1 MTLDNLLSLI
11 GGRLLSQPSITGFNA
26 ITDKIS
32 RVQRG
37 DLFVC
42 VDQEMDSIN
51 EALEKGAYGIVF
63 DKQTPKLTLTL
74 DDETA
79 WIEVDSSFEAH
90 LKLLRFHLMPKQLKV
105 YYTDIFTLEYISM
118 MKTSN
123 ECKIINAD
131 ISEIASRL
139 WHVQD
144 GQKIIIKNQADIST
158 LFPMAEEINDTHMIS
173 LEAISPLESRII
185 LNNQHYDREKIP
197 EVLHE
202 PFKKALSFLENH
214 HLGFNLSALS
224 FPKSFN
230 LFFCDNFL
238 TAKEFGK
245 GNITLLFIDD
255 YQLGADFLSSVKR
268 LTPWITSRF
277 FLNENL
283 KNLSYNG
290 CTIFED
296 QKALL
301 KALQQETFD
310 LAVICGS
317 SSQLLAEAE
326 KPTQLSL
333 F

>member
-1 MTLDNLLSLI
+1 VTLDNLLSLI
-11 GGRLLSQPSITGFNA
+11 GGRLLSNPSITGFNA
-26 ITDKIS
+26 ITDRVS

-42 VDQEMDSIN
+42 VDQEIDSIN
-51 EALEKGAYGIVF
+51 EALTKGAYGIIF
-63 DKQTPKLTLTL
+63 DKLTPKLTLTL

-90 LKLLRFHLMPKQLKV
+90 LKLLRFHLMPKQLEV
-105 YYTDIFTLEYISM
+105 FYSDIYTLEYISM
-118 MKTSN
+118 MKTSG
-123 ECKIINAD
+123 ECKIISDD
-131 ISEIASRL
+131 ISDIVTKL

-144 GQKIIIKNQADIST
+144 GQKLIIKKQEEILT
-158 LFPMAEEINDTHMIS
+158 LFPTAKEINAIADIE
-173 LEAISPLESRII
+173 LESISPLESTLT
-185 LNNQHYDREKIP
+185 LNRQHFNRQKIP
-197 EVLHE
+197 EVLHNS
-202 PFKKALSFLENH
+202 FKKALSFLENY
-214 HLGFNLSALS
+214 HLGFNLSTLT

-230 LFFCDNFL
+230 LVSCDNFF
-238 TAKEFGK
+238 TPKEFGK

-255 YQLGADFLSSVKR
+255 TKLGLDFLLSAKK
-268 LTPWITSRF
+268 LTPWIESRL

-290 CTIFED
+290 FTIFKD

-301 KALQQETFD
+301 KALKQETFD
-310 LAVICGS
+310 LAVICGAS
-317 SSQLLAEAE
+317 SELLSEAE